1 MVSPQIICLNGTSSA
16 GKTAIAKQLQ
26 EKLLPTIYLNFSI
39 DSILYTLP
47 PSALDRMTHGQD
59 IADLNYP
66 HLVGSFNACVAR
78 LVELGHFLVI
88 DNAMDRTEHVIDL
101 LERVQGYSILLVGV
115 HCSLEELNR
124 RERQRQD
131 RTIGKRLRS
140 SIGYIGVSCM
150 MLKSIRALKAQ
161 LSWPPRLWIA
171 SNVWMYCRDATR
183 PWHTYK
189 HSAVGRH
196 VCSAVHMR
204 SPLNIALS
212 Q

>member
-131 RTIGKRLRS
+131 RTIGEAAAQFDRVHRGLMYDVEVDSSTQGPAELASEIMDCIKRVDVLQ
-140 SIGYIGVSCM
+140 G
-150 MLKSIRALKAQ
+150 
-161 LSWPPRLWIA
+161 
-171 SNVWMYCRDATR
+171 RDKTMAYLQTL
-183 PWHTYK
+183 
-189 HSAVGRH
+189 GRG
-196 VCSAVHMR
+196 
-204 SPLNIALS
+204 
-212 Q
+212 

>member
-26 EKLLPTIYLNFSI
+26 KKLLPTIYLNFSI

-131 RTIGKRLRS
+131 RTIGEAAAQINLVYRAFSYDVEVDSSTKAPSELALEIMDYIKRVDVLHGRDKTMAK
-140 SIGYIGVSCM
+140 I
-150 MLKSIRALKAQ
+150 Q
-161 LSWPPRLWIA
+161 TLSRL
-171 SNVWMYCRDATR
+171 
-183 PWHTYK
+183 
-189 HSAVGRH
+189 
-196 VCSAVHMR
+196 
-204 SPLNIALS
+204 
-212 Q
+212 